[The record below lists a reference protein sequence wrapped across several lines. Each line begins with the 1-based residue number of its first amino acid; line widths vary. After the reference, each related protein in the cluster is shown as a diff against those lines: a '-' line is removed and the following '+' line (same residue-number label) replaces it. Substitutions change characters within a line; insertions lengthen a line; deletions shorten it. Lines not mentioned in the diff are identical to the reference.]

1 MQGSGIGRFAYLF
14 CNVPSAGAAVTL
26 KESVTRIVKMV
37 EKTRIVEN
45 LWLIGRCWVTENMR
59 SAPGWMYDREEVKSE
74 VQ

>member
-1 MQGSGIGRFAYLF
+1 M
-14 CNVPSAGAAVTL
+14 TL